1 MMQKFYIRF
10 RNATLAY
17 PSSAYNAL
25 TLKEELFKILRLKQR
40 TRLLCDVVAL
50 KNITLDIHEG
60 ERVGVI
66 GRNGAGKST
75 LLKAIAGLYPLQSG
89 TVETAGK
96 IRSLFELNLGFEF
109 EATGREN
116 VVYRGLLL
124 GETPRSIREKEAEIV
139 EFAELGEFIDY
150 PIKMYS
156 AGMLIRLAFAIS
168 TTIGGDILLL
178 DEILA
183 AGDAAFQAKAQQRM
197 DRLMEQAKMIVLV
210 SHNLS
215 AVQQICDRAIYLHNG
230 QILADGPVRDVVRE
244 YLDSVQAGATV

>member
-1 MMQKFYIRF
+1 MTQSFYIKF

-40 TRLLCDVVAL
+40 TRLLYDVVAL
-50 KNITLDIHEG
+50 KNVSLDIREG

-66 GRNGAGKST
+66 GKNGAGKST

-96 IRSLFELNLGFEF
+96 IRSLFELNLGFEI

-116 VVYRGLLL
+116 IVYRGLLL
-124 GETPRSIREKEAEIV
+124 GETPQSIKDKEAEIID
-139 EFAELGEFIDY
+139 FAGLDEFIDY

-156 AGMLIRLAFAIS
+156 PGMLIRLAFAIS

-183 AGDAAFQAKAQQRM
+183 AGDAAFQAKARKRM
-197 DRLMEQAKMIVLV
+197 DRLMEQAKMIVFV
-210 SHNLS
+210 SHDLP
-215 AVQQICDRAIYLHNG
+215 ALQQICDRAIYLHNG
-230 QILADGPVRDVVRE
+230 QIVADGKAESVIRE
-244 YLDSVQAGATV
+244 YLASVRTGTAA